1 MWALPKARGEL
12 EALLPQP
19 EAPKFKLAVIGF
31 TAPGGDAMNTD
42 KDKTGVRYDST
53 AIANGVILA
62 GGSCVMFDYTPDDHD
77 GFVAKVSAFDALI
90 VRINP
95 GQLSA
100 PGVKEGAQ
108 MRFDGSMRDL
118 VAKKVPVWSS
128 PGVQTQMGAKD
139 ALTNIRNLSCG
150 LPDTF
155 TYFGQDD
162 GKCEHF
168 VGKEGMRKTCAFQ
181 PRVIKQNRGSAG
193 EGIWLVWLVTK
204 DGKKIKKADWA
215 GSKEVEEEKDGKKKV
230 KCVPVDE
237 TTGIAT
243 KGGLPPYCSSFGAE
257 LLEDDDMLKLM
268 EMNDNHV
275 EYHSLGE
282 FLSFCVDGPTGAAG
296 EWKATF
302 PGQYFKG
309 GKEAGGQL
317 VDQRLLPRI
326 EEGEVRMQMVG
337 DRLFKII
344 HKKPVG
350 GLSAVGGNNVMTF
363 YEPGAK
369 PATPVDGVTY
379 AADVPDYIRLEDQFV
394 NKDIPSIMP
403 ALGLGEEPLPLLWT
417 GDFIP
422 KNTEECP
429 DGSDGKTDFVVGE
442 FNCSCVGISPFGAAC
457 GPDKDLKDVPDD
469 KFRDGYELTCLMG
482 EKAIEMLAA
491 LKK

>member
-1 MWALPKARGEL
+1 MGAGASAAEGMGRGPL
-12 EALLPQP
+12 ESLLPQP
-19 EAPKFKLAVIGF
+19 EAPKYKLCVVGF
-31 TAPGGDAMNTD
+31 TAPGGAEMNTD

-62 GGSCVMFDYTPDDHD
+62 GGSCEMFDYTPDDHD
-77 GFVAKVSAFDALI
+77 GFAAKIKTYDAVI
-90 VRINP
+90 ARINP

-100 PGVKEGAQ
+100 PGVVEGAQ
-108 MRFDGSMRDL
+108 MKFDALMNEL
-118 VAKKVPVWSS
+118 VAAKIPVWSS

-139 ALTNIRNLSCG
+139 ALTNIGHLSCG
-150 LPDTF
+150 LPDTY
-155 TYFGQDD
+155 TYFGDPD
-162 GKCEHF
+162 GKCKHF
-168 VGKEGMRKTCAFQ
+168 VGDEGMRKTCAFQ

-193 EGIWLVWLVTK
+193 EGIWLVWALAK
-204 DGKKIKKADWA
+204 DG
-215 GSKEVEEEKDGKKKV
+215 EKV
-230 KCVPVDE
+230 KKGAYDPADE
-237 TTGIAT
+237 SIKFSAAGGI
-243 KGGLPPYCSSFGAE
+243 KPYCSKLGEA

-282 FLSFCVDGPTGAAG
+282 FLTFCVDGPSGEGAG

-326 EEGEVRMQMVG
+326 IEGEVRMQMVG
-337 DRLFKII
+337 NKLFRII
-344 HKKPVG
+344 HKLPDG
-350 GLSAVGGNNVMTF
+350 GMSAVGGNNIMTF
-363 YEPGAK
+363 YEPGPK
-369 PATPVDGVTY
+369 PDAPKEGIKY
-379 AADVPDYIRLEDQFV
+379 AADVPDYVRLEDQFI
-394 NKDIPSIMP
+394 NKDIPAVMP
-403 ALGLGEEPLPLLWT
+403 ALGLGNEPLPLLWT

-457 GPDKDLKDVPDD
+457 GPDKDLKDVPDAD
-469 KFRDGYELTCLMG
+469 FKAGYQLTCLMG
-482 EKAIEMLAA
+482 EKAVEMLTEIKAKA
-491 LKK
+491 